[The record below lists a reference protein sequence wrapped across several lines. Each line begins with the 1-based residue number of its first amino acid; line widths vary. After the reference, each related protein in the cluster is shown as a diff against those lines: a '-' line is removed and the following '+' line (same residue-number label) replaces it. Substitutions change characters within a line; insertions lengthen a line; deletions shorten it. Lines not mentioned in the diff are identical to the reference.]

1 MSIARRVLDLQ
12 TNVAHLIDYNQD
24 KTNLPKDPDLL
35 VYKLQ
40 LSLITENKAK
50 LDILTLYITLI
61 CYSLNETF
69 SSFK

>member
-40 LSLITENKAK
+40 LSLITGNKP
-50 LDILTLYITLI
+50 
-61 CYSLNETF
+61 N
-69 SSFK
+69 